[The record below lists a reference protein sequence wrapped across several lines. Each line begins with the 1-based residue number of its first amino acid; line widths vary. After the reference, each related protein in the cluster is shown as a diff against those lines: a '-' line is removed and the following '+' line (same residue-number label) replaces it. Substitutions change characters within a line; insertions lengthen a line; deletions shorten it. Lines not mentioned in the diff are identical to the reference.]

1 MSANAKMGFQVD
13 DDGATRA
20 TASFDCLWLHQP
32 PARSPRIRPL
42 SSFSN
47 ITMPAAD
54 WTFIGPLDFLTPTE
68 WSRRSSR
75 MADMVRAR
83 WWDGTAASMSREV
96 GKNDRMCFFHFFLK
110 GMLSQAILQMAGSK
124 RAQVDLARI
133 ILRLPKNLDNTL
145 YQTWLVDKAPVGRHK
160 TQRFSKIEFVAP
172 FPKLTRKN
180 ALPELLSQLSNFR
193 SCRRGVLAKKNANFQ
208 KKKIKKS
215 PKTVFP
221 SILARFQFLS
231 PSLPRFQILAISLR
245 LFLLLSPNRPRIL
258 SFGPSHSVFPKI
270 KILFRIDFLIR
281 PCQNFIKSARPK
293 IKCPSLPPIFRI
305 PTALSPQSMISRVK
319 ATITA

>member
-1 MSANAKMGFQVD
+1 MSTNAKMGFQVD

-68 WSRRSSR
+68 WSRGSSR

-110 GMLSQAILQMAGSK
+110 GMLSQAILQMVGAK
-124 RAQVDLARI
+124 RAQVALHELFCGHLKI
-133 ILRLPKNLDNTL
+133 WTTHYTKHGYILRRHSGLREGAALH
-145 YQTWLVDKAPVGRHK
+145 PV
-160 TQRFSKIEFVAP
+160 TS
-172 FPKLTRKN
+172 
-180 ALPELLSQLSNFR
+180 
-193 SCRRGVLAKKNANFQ
+193 
-208 KKKIKKS
+208 
-215 PKTVFP
+215 
-221 SILARFQFLS
+221 
-231 PSLPRFQILAISLR
+231 
-245 LFLLLSPNRPRIL
+245 RP
-258 SFGPSHSVFPKI
+258 
-270 KILFRIDFLIR
+270 
-281 PCQNFIKSARPK
+281 
-293 IKCPSLPPIFRI
+293 
-305 PTALSPQSMISRVK
+305 
-319 ATITA
+319 